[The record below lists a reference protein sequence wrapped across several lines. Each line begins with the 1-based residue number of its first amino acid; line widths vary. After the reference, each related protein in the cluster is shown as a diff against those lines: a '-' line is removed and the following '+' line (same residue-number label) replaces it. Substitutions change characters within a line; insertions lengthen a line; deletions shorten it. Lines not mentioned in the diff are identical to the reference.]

1 MWFASQYFNE
11 RLWGNYFKS
20 RTGFF
25 VCFMFDFSATLY
37 LDASNLQSTYCDWS
51 GVRCFSVRQF
61 MSLWI
66 YCQLLFRLFL
76 KFTSLKT
83 PGNDAC
89 LTGKGSLREGNA
101 FLIILIIRP
110 CLADEWWQ
118 RQSDKVCEKY
128 FLLLLLRSSFSS
140 WHIVPRYELS
150 LCTIENVSDIWIILQ
165 KSRSKLWLM
174 MWCFLDS
181 LSPPANKAN
190 HKIAPQKKRSKREAT
205 SPAIDLFRAQK

>member
-1 MWFASQYFNE
+1 MQANILTSDFEVIILNQEQAFLFALCSIFLPPFIWTQVICRALIVTE
-11 RLWGNYFKS
+11 
-20 RTGFF
+20 
-25 VCFMFDFSATLY
+25 A
-37 LDASNLQSTYCDWS
+37 
-51 GVRCFSVRQF
+51 VRCFFRQF

-89 LTGKGSLREGNA
+89 LTGKGSLSEGNA

-150 LCTIENVSDIWIILQ
+150 LCTIENACVWY
-165 KSRSKLWLM
+165 
-174 MWCFLDS
+174 LDTDS
-181 LSPPANKAN
+181 A
-190 HKIAPQKKRSKREAT
+190 KI
-205 SPAIDLFRAQK
+205 